1 MLVSDLVITMC
12 SYIHMSPPGRCD
24 YSNEADNFI
33 TIIQTFILCIFL
45 VKWNLMSS
53 LMRGMILRAPVYKD
67 WLYFLFYFCYRWDF
81 NVSNGRLWHYST
93 TLYFVLLNA
102 ILTNFYKTPWK
113 DLNFCDQSNKKVD
126 FKQLNNLT
134 HVYY

>member
-1 MLVSDLVITMC
+1 MVITMC

-53 LMRGMILRAPVYKD
+53 LMRGMILRGSVYKD
-67 WLYFLFYFCYRWDF
+67 WLYFLFYLDLHAISASYNVF
-81 NVSNGRLWHYST
+81 NGMLWHYST
-93 TLYFVLLNA
+93 TLYSVLLNA